1 MSEQQPPDVG
11 SKVRAWRQERGLSLR
26 ALAELCD
33 LSPNTISLIERGSTS
48 PCVSTLHRLATALQV
63 PIASFFVAEEKK
75 VEVLLSRPGERLF
88 SGSTDVLLESLGSG
102 LEGQTLEAFV
112 VTLKPNADSGKQ
124 QPMVHE
130 GHELVYCL
138 EGEIEYRVKDRSYRL
153 GRGESLLFEA
163 RLPHCWQNRNCEP
176 AVFLLVFQSA
186 VTGESLEEHLRSH
199 TESISKTA
207 QWREGS
213 ALQHDPNSKGI
224 PRE

>member
-11 SKVRAWRQERGLSLR
+11 SQVRAWRQERGLSLR

-48 PCVSTLHRLATALQV
+48 PSVSTLHRLATSLRV
-63 PIASFFVAEEKK
+63 PITSFFVPEEKRA
-75 VEVLLSRPGERLF
+75 EVLLSRPGERSF

-102 LEGQTLEAFV
+102 LKGQTLEAFV

-124 QPMVHE
+124 PMVHE

-138 EGEIEYRVKDRSYRL
+138 DGEVEYRIEDRSYRL
-153 GRGESLLFEA
+153 RHGESLLFEA
-163 RLPHCWQNRNCEP
+163 HLPHCWQNRNHEP
-176 AVFLLVFQSA
+176 AVFLLIFHSA
-186 VTGESLEEHLRSH
+186 ATGESLEEHLRSH
-199 TESISKTA
+199 TESISDTA

-213 ALQHDPNSKGI
+213 AV
-224 PRE
+224 